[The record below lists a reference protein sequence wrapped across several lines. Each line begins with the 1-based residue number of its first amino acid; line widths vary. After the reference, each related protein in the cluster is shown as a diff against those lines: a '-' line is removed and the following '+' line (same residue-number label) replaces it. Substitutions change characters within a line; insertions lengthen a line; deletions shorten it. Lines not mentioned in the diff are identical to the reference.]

1 MIIEKCLMGICIEL
15 APIDASAPKFFGFS
29 EFLTSLALMVLAWT
43 TSDVRYR
50 FRIDCAPIPLK
61 GITFWVV
68 VIVGVLTLLTD
79 LWRAERWLVLTSIPL
94 TIGSWQA
101 LMGGALLLNFFS
113 WIWFAFI
120 HPAAY
125 GKWNAER
132 FTQALYQVILKGS
145 KEELSIIADELTRSM
160 KSIVTH
166 ATEENKQINQDTQ
179 NPQKVQLGANKIL
192 ELMADK
198 IFCRVVANTSPTT
211 AIALYNEM
219 ENNNKYNIKVKSFTR
234 NLISEAINEKSSF
247 IYRGIR
253 VYDSKP
259 MEYKN
264 PISRT
269 LFSNYKMSDA
279 IETTLCPN
287 ITDVYNWDTD
297 QWQIYFRIV
306 LVTLNSYNPQEHGI
320 YSEIL
325 KNALDYA
332 KRSTR
337 ESYIINTTPDISYNN
352 DYAKRIITAI
362 NFTREFIKKI
372 NEKEVPENIRIK
384 IIREDLPLEEQLIVK
399 ESIYDHVASL
409 MFGIVIDISQITNP
423 AWEEHI
429 SHSLIPILVNH
440 DFQATGTEKIVQA
453 KFRGMIYNDI
463 KSMEKTPNQRAA
475 REIRLVLNTT
485 GLEIIKNKRK
495 HGSSI
500 LQKAVLGWLKRNY
513 DWVYRNNREIAKI
526 CLGKNTV
533 YDNINN
539 RIVRKYASPSGAGK
553 EYVYLNVDPAEPPL
567 ASSSPTQAEH

>member
-1 MIIEKCLMGICIEL
+1 MTIEKCLMDICIEL
-15 APIDASAPKFFGFS
+15 APIDVSAPKFFGFS

-68 VIVGVLTLLTD
+68 VIVGMLTLLTD
-79 LWRAERWLVLTSIPL
+79 LWRAEQWLFPTSIPL

-101 LMGGALLLNFFS
+101 LMGGALLFTFFS
-113 WIWFAFI
+113 WVWFAFI
-120 HPAAY
+120 RPTPY
-125 GKWNAER
+125 GRWNAER

-179 NPQKVQLGANKIL
+179 NPRKVQLSANKIL

-198 IFCRVVANTSPTT
+198 IFCRAVANTSPTT

-234 NLISEAINEKSSF
+234 NLISETINEKSSF
-247 IYRGIR
+247 IYREIR
-253 VYDSKP
+253 EYDSKP
-259 MEYKN
+259 MGYKN
-264 PISRT
+264 PISRI

-279 IETTLCPN
+279 IGTTLCPN

-320 YSEIL
+320 YPEIL

-362 NFTREFIKKI
+362 NFTREFIKKM
-372 NEKEVPENIRIK
+372 NEKEAPKNIKIK
-384 IIREDLPLEEQLIVK
+384 IIREDLPLEEQLIAK

-440 DFQATGTEKIVQA
+440 DFQATGADKIIQA
-453 KFRGMIYNDI
+453 KFRRMIYNDI
-463 KSMEKTPNQRAA
+463 KSMEKIPNQRAA

-485 GLEIIKNKRK
+485 GLETIENKKK

-553 EYVYLNVDPAEPPL
+553 KYIHLDIDPAESLL
-567 ASSSPTQAEH
+567 ATSSSTPAVH

>member
-61 GITFWVV
+61 GITFGVV
-68 VIVGVLTLLTD
+68 VIVGLLTLLTD
-79 LWRAERWLVLTSIPL
+79 LWRAEQWLFPTSIPL

-101 LMGGALLLNFFS
+101 LMGGTLLLNFFL

-120 HPAAY
+120 RPATY
-125 GKWNAER
+125 GKWTAKR

-440 DFQATGTEKIVQA
+440 DFQATGTEKIIQA
-453 KFRGMIYNDI
+453 KFRRMIYNDI

>member
-1 MIIEKCLMGICIEL
+1 
-15 APIDASAPKFFGFS
+15 
-29 EFLTSLALMVLAWT
+29 
-43 TSDVRYR
+43 
-50 FRIDCAPIPLK
+50 
-61 GITFWVV
+61 
-68 VIVGVLTLLTD
+68 
-79 LWRAERWLVLTSIPL
+79 
-94 TIGSWQA
+94 
-101 LMGGALLLNFFS
+101 
-113 WIWFAFI
+113 
-120 HPAAY
+120 
-125 GKWNAER
+125 
-132 FTQALYQVILKGS
+132 
-145 KEELSIIADELTRSM
+145 
-160 KSIVTH
+160 
-166 ATEENKQINQDTQ
+166 
-179 NPQKVQLGANKIL
+179 
-192 ELMADK
+192 
-198 IFCRVVANTSPTT
+198 
-211 AIALYNEM
+211 
-219 ENNNKYNIKVKSFTR
+219 
-234 NLISEAINEKSSF
+234 
-247 IYRGIR
+247 
-253 VYDSKP
+253 
-259 MEYKN
+259 
-264 PISRT
+264 
-269 LFSNYKMSDA
+269 MSDA

-440 DFQATGTEKIVQA
+440 DFQATGTEKIIQA
-453 KFRGMIYNDI
+453 KFRRMIYNDI

>member
-1 MIIEKCLMGICIEL
+1 MGICIEL

-440 DFQATGTEKIVQA
+440 DFQATGTEKIIQA
-453 KFRGMIYNDI
+453 KFRRMIYNDI